1 MTTPVYRRSVLMVA
15 PGPFFVDRG
24 FGVAVYEQSRALS
37 KRGIRV
43 EVVCYSSGRD
53 LPDVRIHRAWRF
65 PGYDATKIGPSLI
78 RLPHWLLLLLRT
90 FLVAKRTRPNVL
102 HGHLHEGALI
112 CAFVSRLLGI
122 PWVFDVQGS
131 MSKEMAEKSPLREGS
146 LAFRTISRFERGID
160 KLAPLLLVKSNAM
173 QQELVDRFGV
183 DATRI
188 RCVMDGADPDV
199 FAPREADVA
208 LRAELGIDASAV
220 VVGYLGLL
228 NKQQGID
235 RVLNAAPAVL
245 ARHPD
250 CHFLVMGFPVE
261 DAQKLADDLG
271 IRDHVTFTGALDY
284 QRAPAHLALVDLAV
298 APKLS
303 ETEGNG
309 KLYNYMSMALPVV
322 AMDIPSNRQL
332 LGDDAYYVEH
342 DSPQAFADGIDLA
355 IRSRVE
361 WPERGRLLR
370 TRIQQD
376 LSWDAVASRI
386 VAAYTEVAPDAFG
399 ETARV

>member
-1 MTTPVYRRSVLMVA
+1 MTTSGCRRSVLIVA

-24 FGVAVYEQSRALS
+24 FGVAVYEQARALTN
-37 KRGIRV
+37 RGVNV
-43 EVVCYSSGRD
+43 EIVSYSSGREM
-53 LPDVRIHRAWRF
+53 PDVRIHRARRF
-65 PGYDATKIGPSLI
+65 PGYDATKIGPSLS
-78 RLPHWLLLLLRT
+78 RLPHWLLLLFET
-90 FLVAKRTRPNVL
+90 FLVARRTRPDVL

-131 MSKEMAEKSPLREGS
+131 MSKEMSEKGPLREGS
-146 LAFRTISRFERGID
+146 LLFRMIGWFERRID
-160 KLAPLLLVKSNAM
+160 MLAPLLFVKSQAM

-183 DATRI
+183 DAERI

-199 FAPREADVA
+199 FAPRTADAA
-208 LRAELGIDASAV
+208 LRTKLGIAANAV

-235 RVLNAAPAVL
+235 RLLNAGPSAL

-250 CHFLVMGFPVE
+250 CHFLVMGYPVE
-261 DAQKLADDLG
+261 DARKLAAGLG
-271 IRDHVTFTGALDY
+271 IQDHVTFTGPLDY
-284 QRAPAHLALVDLAV
+284 AKAPDYLALVDLAV

-332 LGDDAYYVEH
+332 LGEDAYYVETG
-342 DSPQAFADGIDLA
+342 SARAFADGIDLA
-355 IRSRVE
+355 IRSRAD
-361 WPERGRLLR
+361 WPERGAHLR
-370 TRIQQD
+370 ARIQQD
-376 LSWDAVASRI
+376 LSWDAVAGRI
-386 VAAYTEVAPDAFG
+386 IAAYGEVAPDAFG
-399 ETARV
+399 EAAGV